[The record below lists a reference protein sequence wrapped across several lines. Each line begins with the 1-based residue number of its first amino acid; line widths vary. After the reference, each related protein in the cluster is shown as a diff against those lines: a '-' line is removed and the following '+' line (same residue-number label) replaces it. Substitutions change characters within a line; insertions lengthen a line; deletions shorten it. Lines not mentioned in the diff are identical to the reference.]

1 MHPAERAASPVDL
14 HTHTDASDG
23 LLAPAELVDLASRRG
38 LSVLGIT
45 DHDTIDGLAAA
56 SERAAERGITL
67 VPGVELSTTGTGA
80 ELHILG
86 YFVDTSDDAFVRR
99 LRELA
104 EGRRDRIARMVE
116 LLNEHGYP
124 VSLDR
129 VFALA
134 GDGSVG
140 RPHIARALME
150 LGAVSSVGEAFD
162 RFLGRAGP
170 AWVPRAPFPPEEA
183 LALLTANGALPVIA
197 HPYTTR
203 GPQEMI
209 DRLLPHGLRGL
220 ECFYGEYDAAQH
232 RALLALATA
241 AGLVP
246 TGGSDYHG
254 PKFKEGRELGS
265 APVPMSSYDALR
277 ALHEQVVGGADGR

>member
-1 MHPAERAASPVDL
+1 LHPAERAASPVDL
-14 HTHTDASDG
+14 HTHTNASDG
-23 LLAPAELVDLASRRG
+23 LLTPAELVDLASRRG

-45 DHDTIDGLAAA
+45 DHDTIDGLAEATR
-56 SERAAERGITL
+56 RAAERNVTL

-86 YFVDTSDDAFVRR
+86 YFVDTTDAVFVGR

-104 EGRRDRIARMVE
+104 EGRRERIGRMVA
-116 LLNEHGYP
+116 LLNEQGYP
-124 VSLDR
+124 VALDR

-150 LGAVSSVGEAFD
+150 LGVVASVGEAFD
-162 RFLGRAGP
+162 RFLGRNGP

-183 LALLTANGALPVIA
+183 LALLSANGALPVIA

-209 DRLLPHGLRGL
+209 DRLLPRGLRGL
-220 ECFYGEYDAAQH
+220 ECFYGEYDVAQH
-232 RALLALATA
+232 QALLRMATA

-265 APVPMSSYDALR
+265 APVPMSSYEALR
-277 ALHEQVVGGADGR
+277 SLHELVQRGR